1 MNQSIVTIFPLVI
14 LIMIPIAVI
23 VLIKSKTSHH
33 DGMYQTDQGYKIL
46 CRSQSNRVFAG
57 VCGGIAEYFG
67 WSATVVRLF
76 FLLTGIGLFTYVI
89 LAIVI
94 PESPSKLL

>member
-1 MNQSIVTIFPLVI
+1 MNKTIATMLPFIILLVI
-14 LIMIPIAVI
+14 PVAAIL
-23 VLIKSKTSHH
+23 LIKSKAPHN
-33 DGMYQTDQGYKIL
+33 DGMYRTDQGYKIL

-67 WSATVVRLF
+67 WSAVVVRLF
-76 FLLTGIGLFTYVI
+76 FLLTGVGLFTYMV